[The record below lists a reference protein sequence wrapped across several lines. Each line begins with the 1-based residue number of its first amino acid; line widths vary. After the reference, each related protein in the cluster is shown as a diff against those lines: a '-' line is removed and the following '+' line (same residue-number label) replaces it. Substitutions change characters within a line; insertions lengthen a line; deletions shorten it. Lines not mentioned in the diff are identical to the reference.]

1 MTLDRRAFIVGTGIV
16 TIAPALELWPLPA
29 PARAADLRQVEFMI
43 EGWSPDDGSASPD
56 RVWLRLDR
64 SWRAAWR

>member
-16 TIAPALELWPLPA
+16 AMAPVCELWPLPA
-29 PARAADLRQVEFMI
+29 PARAADVRQVEFMI
-43 EGWSPDDGSASPD
+43 EGWSMDDGSASPD

>member
-16 TIAPALELWPLPA
+16 AMAPVPGLWPLPA
-29 PARAADLRQVEFMI
+29 PARAADVRQVEFLI
-43 EGWSPDDGSASPD
+43 EGWSRDDASASPD